1 MGSCG
6 VPKSPAPGSR
16 NTARKGETLQKEAG
30 WSKKPAPNH
39 SRGHFA
45 GAQSPQEFDDQ
56 LGTTEVS
63 RTFLHRQSWKPAPAP
78 RAAGRE
84 VKIY

>member
-1 MGSCG
+1 M
-6 VPKSPAPGSR
+6 PKSPAPGSR

-30 WSKKPAPNH
+30 WSKKPATNL
-39 SRGHFA
+39 SWGHFA
-45 GAQSPQEFDDQ
+45 GAWSSQKFDDH

-78 RAAGRE
+78 SAAGRE